1 MKIQN
6 KRLKSFLCIV
16 IAVLSFIT
24 VIFLLFKFRSIF
36 NIIIIS
42 FICAYFVKP
51 LYRKMTSFKK
61 INKRIAAIIIILMIS
76 VFFILTIYFTINT
89 LYKEWSNIG
98 SVLDDADKM
107 LDMIKMKLGINNE
120 FIDTAI
126 NNLQE
131 QINYSV
137 SRIVR
142 VDFEKYI
149 EIGEN
154 ILGIAIIPL
163 LMYYFLI
170 DGNKIF
176 ARILNLFRPEYRQL
190 INKISFNIDC
200 ILEKYIFSQF
210 MLSMIVSIL
219 TFLVLFIIG
228 VPLPMLLGA
237 LNGLFNL
244 VPYFGPV
251 IGAIPAIVV
260 ALIKSKSAALWTVV
274 CIFIIQQI
282 EGNILSPLITAYS
295 VKIHPITVIILLL
308 IGEKIGGIA
317 GMILAVPLGVVVK
330 QILDDINYYLY

>member
-1 MKIQN
+1 MEIQN
-6 KRLKSFLCIV
+6 KRLKSFLRIV
-16 IAVLSFIT
+16 IAVLSFIA

-51 LYRKMTSFKK
+51 LYRKMTSLKK

-170 DGNKIF
+170 DGNNIF

-260 ALIKSKSAALWTVV
+260 ALIKSKSAALWTAI